1 MLPGTKVS
9 PRPTGLSLQEN
20 LENRLYEGKQMTA
33 GDLFLTGAPSANL
46 SWDTINWCRMEQ
58 HVKRLQM
65 RIAKATR
72 EGRYGKVKALQW
84 LLTHSLAAKLLAV
97 KRVTENR
104 GAKTPGIDG
113 VKWTTAKQKVQAALA
128 IKRRG
133 YQSQPLRRIYI
144 PKRNGKQRPLGIPT
158 MADRAQQALYLSAL
172 EPVSETLADAN
183 AYGFRPKRS
192 AADAIEQCFIVLA
205 QKHSAQWILEGD
217 IKACFDKIGHD
228 WLLANIPIDAKIL
241 RQWLKSGYMEQEVF
255 HRTEEG
261 TPQGGIISPALMVL
275 TLRGLEAVARQAAGR
290 ASKVHVVAYADDFV
304 ITGASREVLEC
315 KVKPAIEAFLR
326 TRGLELSE
334 EKTLITHID
343 KGFDFLGFN
352 VRKYNGKLLIKPA
365 KQNLHDMLNHIR
377 EIIKTRKATTAGS
390 LIRELN
396 PRIQGWANYYRHVV
410 AKKAFSY
417 VDHHIA
423 LTLWEWAKRRHRNKR
438 VRWIRERYYT
448 SRRLDQWVFQG
459 VVPDRYMGLK
469 PVALV
474 KAAHTPI
481 VRHTK
486 IKGAATP
493 YDPAFK
499 NYFSDREARKQSSKV
514 HWRYLLSVF

>member
-1 MLPGTKVS
+1 MQDS
-9 PRPTGLSLQEN
+9 
-20 LENRLYEGKQMTA
+20 LENRFYEGMQMTA
-33 GDLFLTGAPSANL
+33 SDLSVTGAPSARL
-46 SWDTINWCRMEQ
+46 AWDAINWQPLEQ
-58 HVKRLQM
+58 RVKRLQV

-72 EGRYGKVKALQW
+72 EGRHGKVKSLQW

-104 GAKTPGIDG
+104 GARTAGVDG
-113 VKWTTAKQKVQAALA
+113 VTWTTAKQKAQAALA
-128 IKRRG
+128 INRRG
-133 YQSQPLRRIYI
+133 YRAQPLRRIYI

-158 MADRAQQALYLSAL
+158 MTDRAMQALHLLAL

-192 AADAIEQCFIVLA
+192 AADAIEQCFIALSR
-205 QKHSAQWILEGD
+205 KHSSRWVLEGD

-228 WLLANIPIDAKIL
+228 WLLANIPMDSKIL
-241 RQWLKSGYMEQEVF
+241 RQWLKSGYMEENVY

-275 TLRGLEAVARQAAGR
+275 TLRGLEAAVAKVTGR
-290 ASKVHVVAYADDFV
+290 GSKVHVVSYADDFV
-304 ITGASREVLEC
+304 ITGISREILEN
-315 KVKPAIEAFLR
+315 KVKPAVIDFLKV
-326 TRGLELSE
+326 RGLELSE

-365 KQNLHDMLNHIR
+365 KQNLHGMLNHIR
-377 EIIKTRKATTAGS
+377 ETIKTRRAAKTGD

-396 PRIQGWANYYRHVV
+396 PKIQGWANYYRHVA
-410 AKKAFSY
+410 AKRAFSY
-417 VDHHIA
+417 MDHHIA
-423 LTLWEWAKRRHRNKR
+423 VTLWEWAKRRHRKKR
-438 VRWIRERYYT
+438 VHWIRQRYYT

-459 VVPDRYMGLK
+459 VVPDSQLGSR
-469 PVALV
+469 PVALA

-481 VRHTK
+481 KRHIK
-486 IKGAATP
+486 IVGAATP
-493 YDPAFK
+493 YDPSYK
-499 NYFSDREARKQSSKV
+499 DYFSDREARRRNSKV
-514 HWRYLLSVF
+514 HWRYRVPVF